1 MQQQR
6 QLCFCGNTAS
16 CNKAYKLGGRCKV
29 KPLLRYIKM
38 KDERKYW
45 LWLSHACGVGSK
57 CAVSLV
63 RAFHSAKEV
72 YKAKEKDLA
81 NCGVRIENKVLA
93 RLLRKD
99 ISEEESILKWCD
111 DSGAQVIVPSDGVYP
126 KSLLSLQDM
135 PMVLYCLGSL
145 PDFDNLFSCA
155 VVGTRT
161 MSEYGKKMACEIGAG
176 LARAGACLISGLAL
190 GVDGAAM
197 AAALEEGGVTVA
209 VLGCGI
215 DVIYPKQHQSLFEH
229 VKHSGAILTEYA
241 PGVSPNGCNFPI
253 RNRIISGLS
262 QGVCVIEGEMKSGAL
277 ITARH
282 GLYQGRDVYAVPGR
296 VGDKNSDGANY
307 LLTQGAVP
315 VTKAIDIVSNYEFL
329 YPHTLKVGRAAMT
342 QLPVDVDGAVR
353 RHQIAKRGQDR
364 KAVWAD
370 GSAQQNAP
378 RSEKTKKIRK
388 APILPPLEE
397 SEKPNSINMDA
408 LDAAD
413 LKIYEAMEP
422 DVPMLPDEIARK
434 GFPLQQVMTS
444 MTMLEIAG
452 AVEAGAGGY
461 FLKRASD
468 IISSREPNPD
478 E

>member
-1 MQQQR
+1 
-6 QLCFCGNTAS
+6 
-16 CNKAYKLGGRCKV
+16 
-29 KPLLRYIKM
+29 M
-38 KDERKYW
+38 KDDRKYW

-63 RAFHSAKEV
+63 RAFRDAKEV
-72 YKAKEKDLA
+72 YKAKEKELKD
-81 NCGVRIENKVLA
+81 CGVQIDNRVLA

-99 ISEEESILKWCD
+99 TSEEESILKWCD
-111 DSGAQVIVPSDGVYP
+111 ATGRQVIVPGDAGYP

-135 PMVLYCLGSL
+135 PMVLYCEGTL

-155 VVGTRT
+155 VIGTRT

-197 AAALEEGGVTVA
+197 AAALEEGGTTVA
-209 VLGCGI
+209 VLGSGI
-215 DVIYPKQHQSLFEH
+215 DVIYPKQHQSLFDN
-229 VKHSGAILTEYA
+229 VQRGGAILTEYA
-241 PGVSPNGCNFPI
+241 PGVSPNGRNFPI

-262 QGVCVIEGEMKSGAL
+262 QGVCVIEGDAKSGAL

-282 GLYQGRDVYAVPGR
+282 GFYQGRDVYAVPGR
-296 VGDKNSDGANY
+296 VGDKNSDGTNY
-307 LLTQGAVP
+307 LLTQGATP
-315 VTKAIDIVSNYEFL
+315 VTRAIDIVSNYEFL
-329 YPHTLKVGRAAMT
+329 YPHTLKIGRAAIA
-342 QLPVDVDGAVR
+342 QLPVDADGAVR
-353 RHQIAKRGQDR
+353 KHQIAKRDQDKKTVSADRDADQGASRQEKVR
-364 KAVWAD
+364 K
-370 GSAQQNAP
+370 P
-378 RSEKTKKIRK
+378 KK

-397 SEKPNSINMDA
+397 TAQAKRINMDV
-408 LDAAD
+408 LSEAD

-434 GFPLQQVMTS
+434 GFALQQVMTS
-444 MTMLEIAG
+444 MTMLELVG

-468 IISSREPNPD
+468 VMSSSKPEP
-478 E
+478 EE